1 MFGDLKAIL
10 SDTLPANRQGASD
23 KLHVELQNPMERGS
37 AHQHGGPH
45 VRGGAPALGNLLQ
58 VAHAELC
65 HHRRVHV
72 QQRPH
77 QRARLLAQGLRAE
90 GLKELFVQSKED
102 SEVSLLAARG
112 TLRDTG
118 GQSEDGIGEYT
129 VAHRADWW
137 MLIYE
142 Q

>member
-23 KLHVELQNPMERGS
+23 ELHVELQNTMERGS

-45 VRGGAPALGNLLQ
+45 VRGGAPALGDLLQ
-58 VAHAELC
+58 VAQAELC
-65 HHRRVHV
+65 HHRWVHV

-90 GLKELFVQSKED
+90 YSFDWTCVQSRYD
-102 SEVSLLAARG
+102 SGMSLLEAARG
-112 TLRDTG
+112 TLRDNG
-118 GQSEDGIGEYT
+118 CYLRIVAARIQWLIGQIVGC
-129 VAHRADWW
+129 
-137 MLIYE
+137 
-142 Q
+142 